1 MLMVPK
7 ILLKIASAY
16 FDGDFFSGKILYSV
30 CRNFKDWLILS
41 LIDEF
46 NEPFETRFEKKAVLC
61 NTIGA
66 LLVMLINLIFQNKG
80 KIQYTN

>member
-1 MLMVPK
+1 MGTSLLARFCIAFVE
-7 ILLKIASAY
+7 ILRI
-16 FDGDFFSGKILYSV
+16 D
-30 CRNFKDWLILS
+30 LILS

-46 NEPFETRFEKKAVLC
+46 NEPFETRFEAVLC

>member
-1 MLMVPK
+1 MGTSLLARFCIAFVE
-7 ILLKIASAY
+7 ILRI
-16 FDGDFFSGKILYSV
+16 DIIV
-30 CRNFKDWLILS
+30 S